1 MGHVKT
7 SLLRIQHII
16 RMVTTIMRSGTAL
29 KYGLITLTLFGLIF
43 LLQNISNEENWKDQV
58 GAALHKFQSRI
69 ESIPFQQWPPT
80 FHQNSSF
87 CSYLGRPVS
96 PSEALV
102 EREILDLIEWPRL
115 PSSSEPLTLS
125 QSSDP
130 AHSPFSLIPSKNG
143 VGRHVGETL
152 EALVHMH
159 DFKGRPKRYGGDF
172 LLARLHWRE
181 LEAGVAG
188 HVLDHGNGLYTV
200 RFPLLWEG
208 WAQAEVMAVHSSE
221 AVAVLRRL
229 RETRSDRV
237 FFISLFRSGPYSKT
251 TECNVCLP
259 QNRGPL
265 CNFTDLRTGEPWYC
279 YKPKGLSCDTRI
291 NHAKGGY
298 LKKIIT
304 KKEALLFQSGVNLK
318 VLLPALATDTIKV
331 LPSRKVDKD
340 SWNLDPLKLAT
351 SGYYYLDS
359 WRPLDGLAMRRFD
372 TPSDVTRCLTNKRID
387 MYGDSTMR
395 QWFEYL
401 VTMLPE
407 MNEYNLQS
415 QKKVGP
421 LMAVDSSHNIL
432 LQYRCHGPPIRF
444 TTVAASE
451 LRYIA
456 NELDGLSGGP
466 DAVVAISIWAHFNTF
481 PVELYI
487 RRLNVIR
494 RAVMRL
500 LERAPDT
507 AVVVRGANP
516 QKLGKGVSEYGSDW
530 FAWQLDQV
538 LRATFKDLDVLLVDA
553 WQMCVAHR
561 HPHNVHP
568 PVLIVKS
575 MVDAMLSYVCRKE
588 PWF

>member
-7 SLLRIQHII
+7 SLLRRQHII
-16 RMVTTIMRSGTAL
+16 RTVTAVMRSGTAL
-29 KYGLITLTLFGLIF
+29 KYGLITLTLFGLVF
-43 LLQNISNEENWKDQV
+43 LLQNISNEENWKDQA
-58 GAALHKFQSRI
+58 GAVLYKFQNKI
-69 ESIPFQQWPPT
+69 ESIPFRQRPT

-87 CSYLGRPVS
+87 CSYVGRPAS
-96 PSEALV
+96 PSEARV
-102 EREILDLIEWPRL
+102 ERELLDLMEWPRL
-115 PSSSEPLTLS
+115 PSGSEPRTLS
-125 QSSDP
+125 QTSDP
-130 AHSPFSLIPSKNG
+130 AHSLVSLVASQNG
-143 VGRHVGETL
+143 GGRHVGETL

-181 LEAGVAG
+181 LQAGVAG
-188 HVLDHGNGLYTV
+188 RVLDHGNGLYTV

-229 RETRSDRV
+229 REKRPDRV
-237 FFISLFRSGPYSKT
+237 FFVSLFRSGLYSKT

-259 QNRGPL
+259 QDRGPL
-265 CNFTDLRTGEPWYC
+265 CNYTDLRTGEPWYC
-279 YKPKGLSCDTRI
+279 YKPKGLGCDTRI

-304 KKEALLFQSGVNLK
+304 KKEALLFQSGVNVK
-318 VLLPALATDTIKV
+318 VPIPALATHTIKV
-331 LPSRKVDKD
+331 LPSRKVENG
-340 SWNLDPLKLAT
+340 SWNLNPLKLAT
-351 SGYYYLDS
+351 SGYYYRGS
-359 WRPLDGLAMRRFD
+359 WSPLDGLAMRHFD
-372 TPSDVTRCLTNKRID
+372 RPSAVTRCLTNKRIN

-401 VTMLPE
+401 LTMLPE
-407 MNEYNLQS
+407 INEFSLES

-421 LMAVDSSHNIL
+421 LMAVDNSHNIL

-444 TTVAASE
+444 TAVPAGE

-466 DAVVAISIWAHFNTF
+466 NAVVAISIWSHFSTF
-481 PVELYI
+481 PAELYI
-487 RRLNVIR
+487 RRLSLIR
-494 RAVMRL
+494 RAVLRL

-507 AVVVRGANP
+507 AVVVRTANP
-516 QKLGKGVSEYGSDW
+516 QALDGDASLYNSDW
-530 FAWQLDQV
+530 FSWQLDQA

-553 WQMCVAHR
+553 WQMCVAHH

-568 PVLIVKS
+568 PAPIIKS
-575 MVDAMLSYVCRKE
+575 MVDVMLSYVCRKE